1 MIVHKK
7 NPRNEYYELGGVLE
21 FLKPGQFDVS
31 CIYPILFIS
40 LYLIDFFIEY
50 LFLFYVT
57 KKYISFFIE
66 GEGVS

>member
-7 NPRNEYYELGGVLE
+7 NPRNEYYELGGVSE
-21 FLKPGQFDVS
+21 FLKP
-31 CIYPILFIS
+31 IYLILFMS

>member
-1 MIVHKK
+1 M
-7 NPRNEYYELGGVLE
+7 
-21 FLKPGQFDVS
+21 
-31 CIYPILFIS
+31 S

>member
-7 NPRNEYYELGGVLE
+7 NPRNEYYELGGVSE
-21 FLKPGQFDVS
+21 FLKP
-31 CIYPILFIS
+31 IYLILFIS